1 MFHEDIKKQIK
12 KITQSIFNDV
22 VSFRRW
28 IHQNPELSFHEK
40 KTSSFICEVLKKN
53 NIKFTAGVAGYG
65 VVALIEFNN
74 PSSQVIGLRADMDAL
89 PIQEKNNIPYKSV
102 NNGIM
107 HACGHDAHTAI
118 ALGVAIVLNQVK
130 NEAYLNQI
138 KL

>member
-89 PIQEKNNIPYKSV
+89 PIQEKNNVPYKSV
-102 NNGIM
+102 NNGF
-107 HACGHDAHTAI
+107 HAC
-118 ALGVAIVLNQVK
+118 LWS
-130 NEAYLNQI
+130 
-138 KL
+138 